1 MTLTAGMSIDH
12 DERLCSDAEV
22 KRFLKSVAP
31 AS

>member
-1 MTLTAGMSIDH
+1 MSLDH

>member
-1 MTLTAGMSIDH
+1 MSLDH

-22 KRFLKSVAP
+22 KRFLTSVTP

>member
-1 MTLTAGMSIDH
+1 MSLDD

-22 KRFLKSVAP
+22 ERFLKSVAP

>member
-1 MTLTAGMSIDH
+1 MSVDH